1 MNYPRDFIKDLLIH
15 IPISNLI
22 GQYVDWDRRKT
33 NAVKGDYW
41 ACCPFHDEK
50 TPSFHCNDSKGF
62 YYCFSCHVKGD
73 HLSFL
78 SALLG
83 CSFIE
88 SVQRLAAIAG
98 VPLPVVDPKIE
109 KKEKIQTDLIRLI
122 EVATDFFHHSLK
134 NARDKRLHYYLDERG
149 IDSHAIEMF
158 KLGYAPD
165 SRYSL
170 REHLRQKGF
179 SEEKIIEAGLLIDG
193 DNSATSYDR
202 FRNRLIF
209 PIRSSRG
216 QVIAFGGRTLSKGES
231 VKYLNS
237 PETILFHKGKNL
249 YNFFGALNYLQK
261 SIRKDVRRN
270 SSSFII
276 LVEGYMD
283 VLSLCQ
289 AGVQNV
295 VSSLGTALTEYQLRL
310 LWKLSPRIVLCF
322 DGDDPGLRAAYKA
335 IDLVLCH
342 LIPGNRVNF
351 VLLSR
356 GEDPD
361 SFIRCYGKT
370 AFEKLIVE
378 SLPLVDML
386 WKRETENRS
395 FNTPDERAEL
405 EIHLKNCINHI
416 KDQKLR
422 YYYSQAIRDRL
433 QQLFQQYITEHSGY
447 GRYWKKNARHRD
459 QKGPSQRLM
468 QSSLVKGKL
477 SKKPSLR
484 EAALLLTLIN
494 HPAILQEQY
503 QELADIRY
511 DNNELQKLWSFLFSD
526 FVEQKYFLPEE
537 IHQRLCERGFGE
549 LLKQLD
555 RQVRDA
561 GLWSATTEA
570 NIVDVRQGYQQAL
583 ALYKRFR
590 LLSRQKEEIEK
601 QIAQVTAKGEAEK
614 TAILISILHE
624 VHIQIHQIESQEA
637 MIEGFGKMSGRL

>member
-1 MNYPRDFIKDLLIH
+1 
-15 IPISNLI
+15 
-22 GQYVDWDRRKT
+22 
-33 NAVKGDYW
+33 
-41 ACCPFHDEK
+41 
-50 TPSFHCNDSKGF
+50 
-62 YYCFSCHVKGD
+62 
-73 HLSFL
+73 
-78 SALLG
+78 
-83 CSFIE
+83 
-88 SVQRLAAIAG
+88 
-98 VPLPVVDPKIE
+98 
-109 KKEKIQTDLIRLI
+109 
-122 EVATDFFHHSLK
+122 
-134 NARDKRLHYYLDERG
+134 
-149 IDSHAIEMF
+149 
-158 KLGYAPD
+158 
-165 SRYSL
+165 
-170 REHLRQKGF
+170 
-179 SEEKIIEAGLLIDG
+179 
-193 DNSATSYDR
+193 
-202 FRNRLIF
+202 
-209 PIRSSRG
+209 
-216 QVIAFGGRTLSKGES
+216 
-231 VKYLNS
+231 
-237 PETILFHKGKNL
+237 
-249 YNFFGALNYLQK
+249 
-261 SIRKDVRRN
+261 
-270 SSSFII
+270 
-276 LVEGYMD
+276 
-283 VLSLCQ
+283 
-289 AGVQNV
+289 
-295 VSSLGTALTEYQLRL
+295 SLGTALTEYQLRL

-433 QQLFQQYITEHSGY
+433 QQLFQKYITEHSGY